1 MYKLQITPVSSASA
15 SLNKWGLSWKKREGA
30 AFSLKIV
37 DLKRNRAAGAKQV
50 QWNVGGCSVP
60 LFQDKMCSVPPWK
73 KFFWPGLKI
82 LGAGG
87 LASSAGSL
95 FQCFTSLTD
104 KKVFLVCYWLHGW
117 NRQPE
122 TAWEHEFSDTSWAFV
137 QTGFEIWDIWNG
149 WITQSKSKVNWFLLV
164 LSLFYVPLK
173 STSPSWSV
181 WQILHIK
188 RMWERACGVR
198 APSSLYPLPITC
210 SMCHMK
216 NIWPRQVHTDM
227 ASKESFN
234 FP

>member
-1 MYKLQITPVSSASA
+1 MYKLQITQVSSASA

-50 QWNVGGCSVP
+50 QWNVGGYSVP

-104 KKVFLVCYWLHGW
+104 KKVFLVCYLASWLK
-117 NRQPE
+117 
-122 TAWEHEFSDTSWAFV
+122 
-137 QTGFEIWDIWNG
+137 QTTRN
-149 WITQSKSKVNWFLLV
+149 S
-164 LSLFYVPLK
+164 
-173 STSPSWSV
+173 
-181 WQILHIK
+181 
-188 RMWERACGVR
+188 VR
-198 APSSLYPLPITC
+198 AWIQWHKLSFC
-210 SMCHMK
+210 
-216 NIWPRQVHTDM
+216 TDRVWDM
-227 ASKESFN
+227 RHLKWMNYSE
-234 FP
+234 